1 METSKIVL
9 GYLVYVPLMLALTFV
24 VSRSLF
30 GNAKVYMLKIFKG
43 EEVIALSTNKLFR
56 VGFYLLSIGFGF
68 WILEVDAYGFGETY
82 RELIEIF
89 STKVGGFAI
98 YLGVMLF
105 LNMFLFFRGMKKSSR
120 SSSVQIKE

>member
-1 METSKIVL
+1 METSKIVI

-30 GNAKVYMLKIFKG
+30 SNAKVYMLKIFKG
-43 EEVIALSTNKLFR
+43 EEVIALSTNKLFK

-105 LNMFLFFRGMKKSSR
+105 INMFLFFRGMKKSGKST
-120 SSSVQIKE
+120 SVQMEE

>member
-30 GNAKVYMLKIFKG
+30 GNAKVYMLNIFKG